1 MSRKK
6 HPTEV
11 GHFSQKCI
19 GGVSP
24 SGEAEHPESN
34 RNPRRDPVHLPLM
47 VCSTHCTAV
56 TVLLSQTWD
65 IRFNDFTANVIVVT
79 QPTPYYSGNHKFLT
93 LPLPKYRTYHLIP
106 ANQPPSYDTRQPN
119 NKRRIVHIR
128 VSRLLSPT
136 GSIVRITHIFAN
148 CANLLDTGL

>member
-1 MSRKK
+1 MYWGFAYPAKR
-6 HPTEV
+6 T
-11 GHFSQKCI
+11 
-19 GGVSP
+19 
-24 SGEAEHPESN
+24 HPESN
-34 RNPRRDPVHLPLM
+34 RNPGRDPVHLPLM
-47 VCSTHCTAV
+47 ICSTHCTAV

-65 IRFNDFTANVIVVT
+65 MRFNDFTANVIVVT

-119 NKRRIVHIR
+119 NKRRIVNIR

-136 GSIVRITHIFAN
+136 GSMIIISLIFAN
-148 CANLLDTGL
+148 CANLSDTSL